1 MAEWIPT
8 PCGVLVQVYM
18 DEGDRDGLLKACQ
31 EYGDIHTGEGGGGGR
46 CGKSGGCRMYYIPW
60 AQATAMMGAPE
71 NMTTPTPGPAQCLG
85 VVGMPPLLS
94 QCSA

>member
-31 EYGDIHTGEGGGGGR
+31 EYGDIHTGEGGGGG
-46 CGKSGGCRMYYIPW
+46 
-60 AQATAMMGAPE
+60 GAASQGAAAC
-71 NMTTPTPGPAQCLG
+71 TTSPGRKLQ
-85 VVGMPPLLS
+85 
-94 QCSA
+94 Q